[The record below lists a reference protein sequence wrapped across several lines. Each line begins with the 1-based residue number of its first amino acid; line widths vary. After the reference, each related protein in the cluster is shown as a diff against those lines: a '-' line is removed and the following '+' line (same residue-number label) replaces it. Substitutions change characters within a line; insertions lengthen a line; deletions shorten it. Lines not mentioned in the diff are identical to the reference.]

1 MHPGQKIPA
10 AVIGV
15 GYLGKF
21 HAEKYAASEKADLV
35 AVVDEDSAR
44 AAEIGSSVG
53 TVGVTDYREL
63 FGRVQCVSI
72 AVPTRLHHQVA
83 KDFITA
89 GIDVLVEKPLAATL
103 NEAKELVEL
112 AESQNCILQVGHLE
126 RFNPAIRRLE
136 GVIKEPKFVE
146 CHRLAPFVERGTDVD
161 VVLDLMI
168 HDIDVIASLVRSPV
182 IRAEAVGVP
191 VLTETPD
198 IANARLSFANGC
210 IANVTASRVSVKRE
224 RKVRFFQSDA
234 YISIDYDQRRAQII
248 YKPAPGAGWL
258 DVRSENIE
266 FKEGDALADEIDSF
280 LDCVRART
288 APLVS
293 GIDGL
298 NALEIASLIR
308 DQLCSP
314 RHRQVTYGPWQGD
327 HAGGGRSLRRYARR
341 QLGQSLVEAG
351 SESHILR
358 RRRRRTATYQLRGR
372 IYSGRAD
379 GNGAPRIGRKY
390 QKHHCRISSL
400 TPDVA
405 DTPAEA
411 PHSH

>member
-1 MHPGQKIPA
+1 MRPGEKIPA

-35 AVVDEDSAR
+35 AVVDEDSVR
-44 AAEIGSSVG
+44 AAEIGGSLG
-53 TVGVTDYREL
+53 TVGLTDYREL

-83 KDFITA
+83 KELITA
-89 GIDVLVEKPLAATL
+89 GIDVLVEKPLAANL
-103 NEAKELVEL
+103 GEAKDLVTL

-182 IRAEAVGVP
+182 IRVEAVGVP
-191 VLTETPD
+191 VLTERPD
-198 IANARLSFANGC
+198 IANARLIFANGC
-210 IANVTASRVSVKRE
+210 IANVTASRVSIKRE
-224 RKVRFFQSDA
+224 RKVRFFQPDA

-248 YKPAPGAGWL
+248 YKPGPGAGWL

-280 LDCVRART
+280 LDCVRTRT

-308 DQLCSP
+308 AQL
-314 RHRQVTYGPWQGD
+314 
-327 HAGGGRSLRRYARR
+327 
-341 QLGQSLVEAG
+341 
-351 SESHILR
+351 
-358 RRRRRTATYQLRGR
+358 
-372 IYSGRAD
+372 
-379 GNGAPRIGRKY
+379 
-390 QKHHCRISSL
+390 
-400 TPDVA
+400 
-405 DTPAEA
+405 
-411 PHSH
+411 